1 MEERLNVSRRHARS
15 GSLINA
21 STSPYPH
28 KEKIPTVESKLTV
41 KAQVIHACINDMNNR
56 ATGFKKT
63 GALHG
68 SAIYTADGA
77 IVAFAEDV
85 SRHNTVDK
93 VIGMAALNKVDFG
106 SCFLAITGRV
116 PSDLIFKAAKVGLP
130 IFASV
135 AAVLSSG
142 ITAAKTANIA
152 LVGFVREK
160 RMNIYTGA
168 ERIII

>member
-1 MEERLNVSRRHARS
+1 VEERINVSRRHAR
-15 GSLINA
+15 GNPLITA
-21 STSPYPH
+21 STSPYPR
-28 KEKIPTVESKLTV
+28 KEKIPTVASKLTV
-41 KAQVIHACINDMNNR
+41 KAQIIRACINDMNNR
-56 ATGFKKT
+56 ATGFKQT

-68 SAIYTADGA
+68 AAIYTADGA
-77 IVAFAEDV
+77 LVAFAEDV

-93 VIGMAALNKVDFG
+93 VIGMAALRKVDFG

-142 ITAAKTANIA
+142 VTAAKKANIA
-152 LVGFVREK
+152 LVGFVRGN
-160 RMNIYTGA
+160 RMNIYAGA